1 MERYKYR
8 SFFIEILIHMSKE
21 LKKLIE
27 SLVVEEL
34 KVAQEQK
41 MLEEGFLQSIKSGV
55 KLAGKL
61 AYLQATKGPAA
72 VSEELIGQLSS
83 LIQKA
88 RQSKLSYAVADVLDD
103 LELEVEKI
111 KTTKQRYRDSR
122 GRFAKSKEV
131 QQTNKKI

>member
-1 MERYKYR
+1 MCR
-8 SFFIEILIHMSKE
+8 SFFIEILTYMSKE

-27 SLVVEEL
+27 SLVAEEF
-34 KVAQEQK
+34 KVVQEQK
-41 MLEEGFLQSIKSGV
+41 MLEEGFLQSIKNGV

-131 QQTNKKI
+131 KQTNKKI